1 MTRKTTRYTSV
12 VLEEILIDLKK
23 QLGNDLTDE
32 IELLIDEKI
41 RVGVES
47 TEKRFQRLL
56 DRKKDKQN
64 DTTS

>member
-1 MTRKTTRYTSV
+1 MTRKTTRYTSI

-56 DRKKDKQN
+56 
-64 DTTS
+64 